1 MKTYETIHE
10 AYLGTLEDVLD
21 NPDCISAP
29 RGQKVREKFNYMFK
43 ITKPTVEFI
52 TTKDPERN
60 KTIASYSQKEF
71 DLYNK
76 NTFSVHDYGQ
86 ISKFWLKLA
95 NPDDTV
101 NSAYGPLVRHKKSMG
116 NDFEQALVDHPAYD
130 NESSPGSVKTYGA
143 KRRTPMEWVILKLR
157 QDKDTRQAVM
167 KFSLPEHFWDGNK
180 DFTCTLHAFFQIRDN
195 KLDMTVNMRSNDL
208 MLGLVFD
215 LPWFI
220 SLMTEIKDQL
230 TDLYPELEIGTYTHL
245 VHNIHIYDR
254 DVKKVYKMIGRD

>member
-1 MKTYETIHE
+1 MKLYEKIARLFINDNIT
-10 AYLGTLEDVLD
+10 LGEGANIRAT
-21 NPDCISAP
+21 NPD
-29 RGQKVREKFNYMFK
+29 G
-43 ITKPTVEFI
+43 
-52 TTKDPERN
+52 
-60 KTIASYSQKEF
+60 
-71 DLYNK
+71 
-76 NTFSVHDYGQ
+76 
-86 ISKFWLKLA
+86 
-95 NPDDTV
+95 TV

-116 NDFEQALVDHPAYD
+116 NKHEQALIDHPAYD
-130 NESSPGSVKTYGA
+130 NNNSPGAVKVYGE
-143 KRRTPMEWVILKLR
+143 KMRSPKEWVVLKLR

-220 SLMTEIKDQL
+220 SLMTEIKDEVI
-230 TDLYPELEIGTYTHL
+230 DLYPDLEIGSYTHL

-254 DVKKVYKMIGRD
+254 DLEKVYKMIGRV